1 MSIEAQNQNSF
12 IVGTL
17 IVHTRRMNKNM
28 EGGRYTTRSFQGL
41 VIYILFHNLI
51 SCPATTLTRVK
62 YFQKPTNMG
71 K

>member
-1 MSIEAQNQNSF
+1 MSIEAQNLNSF
-12 IVGTL
+12 IVETL
-17 IVHTRRMNKNM
+17 IVHTMNKNM
-28 EGGRYTTRSFQGL
+28 EGGRYTTRSLQGV
-41 VIYILFHNLI
+41 VIYILFCNVI

>member
-1 MSIEAQNQNSF
+1 MSIEAQNLNSF
-12 IVGTL
+12 IIGTL
-17 IVHTRRMNKNM
+17 IVHTQRMNKNM

-41 VIYILFHNLI
+41 VIYILLRNVI
-51 SCPATTLTRVK
+51 SCPATTLPRVK

>member
-1 MSIEAQNQNSF
+1 MSIEAQDLNSF
-12 IVGTL
+12 IIGTL
-17 IVHTRRMNKNM
+17 IVHTQRMNKNM
-28 EGGRYTTRSFQGL
+28 EGGRYTARNFQGL
-41 VIYILFHNLI
+41 AIYILFRNVT